1 MTEADDFADTTHI
14 VKHFVIEGGGFLAK
28 FRTDA
33 SHRRREQLWQY
44 DADGEVRDDQRHRE
58 GCTQGEQ
65 CECVDDGG
73 HNGDDNRTDGMREE
87 DFQQPHVGGD
97 QRDQVAL
104 TFARKLSRG
113 ETPQGRESF
122 RTEQCEQAKRHIMVH
137 ELFGIAHAAADQRAD
152 GHGDERCGN
161 AEIPDGRT
169 NGRESRRSA
178 EHRQESGG
186 EMAERAADARD
197 DHVLALRTNFLQQ
210 ARNKARRRYC
220 LRVRFCRIGHPNAR
234 FRTLCVRFCR
244 IGHSRR
250 SFGTLR
256 DRFGR
261 IGQLSGVFSE
271 LVVRFCRIGHLE
283 THFRTL
289 RD

>member
-122 RTEQCEQAKRHIMVH
+122 RTEQCKQAKRHIMVH

-178 EHRQESGG
+178 EYWQESGG
-186 EMAERAADARD
+186 EVAERAANACD
-197 DHVLALRTNFLQQ
+197 DHVLTQRPDFLQKP
-210 ARNKARRRYC
+210 RYKTRRRHT
-220 LRVRFCRIGHPNAR
+220 LLVRFCRNGQANAT
-234 FRTLCVRFCR
+234 FGTLVVRFTR
-244 IGHSRR
+244 IGHTRHG
-250 SFGTLR
+250 FGTLGVR
-256 DRFGR
+256 FTRIGLPRRCFGMPDDRFGR
-261 IGQLSGVFSE
+261 IGHVGCAS
-271 LVVRFCRIGHLE
+271 
-283 THFRTL
+283 
-289 RD
+289 